1 MIDVCFLALGPP
13 TQIDFSVSIIR
24 NIEAHSSLPVRY
36 HLLVDRPRKEL
47 RAQMHAR
54 AAWKGV
60 PKRMVSL
67 HSVKRLGV
75 ATKALYKGLASTAT
89 GPGPIYLYKPLLHL
103 VLPASLSKVIV
114 LDTDLFVFG
123 DVAALWAHFATFT
136 PQQMIGVAA
145 EQCPS
150 YQEVRALGGLG
161 LNGGVQLL
169 ALDAMRASPHYTSL
183 MHGYAAAAGA
193 WRKKGARAPPMKP
206 GGIGWLGDQTLY
218 SWMSVNGTG
227 AREVFNVL
235 PCGWNRQI
243 GTHMAGWPGFWE
255 RHACDSRCNLLH
267 GNYVGHKKFMEALK
281 HDPSG
286 RTCAKTVRDARV
298 RDPAFRP
305 KADAKMLDVVEQCCK
320 AQAAPRAGRRRRRAD

>member
-1 MIDVCFLALGPP
+1 
-13 TQIDFSVSIIR
+13 
-24 NIEAHSSLPVRY
+24 
-36 HLLVDRPRKEL
+36 
-47 RAQMHAR
+47 
-54 AAWKGV
+54 
-60 PKRMVSL
+60 
-67 HSVKRLGV
+67 
-75 ATKALYKGLASTAT
+75 
-89 GPGPIYLYKPLLHL
+89 
-103 VLPASLSKVIV
+103 
-114 LDTDLFVFG
+114 
-123 DVAALWAHFATFT
+123 
-136 PQQMIGVAA
+136 MIGVAA

-255 RHACDSRCNLLH
+255 RHGSTR
-267 GNYVGHKKFMEALK
+267 
-281 HDPSG
+281 
-286 RTCAKTVRDARV
+286 
-298 RDPAFRP
+298 
-305 KADAKMLDVVEQCCK
+305 
-320 AQAAPRAGRRRRRAD
+320 APPPRST